1 MGKSIYSKFT
11 TWLYL
16 LISEIP
22 LNNNGTCAGR
32 MNEMVLPLVF
42 TSKMLARK
50 LSLLAFHHIQRS
62 FSSLEV
68 LQSN

>member
-11 TWLYL
+11 TRLYL

-50 LSLLAFHHIQRS
+50 LVKFASIPPYSEKF
-62 FSSLEV
+62 
-68 LQSN
+68 LQPGGASK